1 MFRNKTTRRNI
12 KRALSPLKPATD
24 ISGVT
29 NILIQEP
36 VETPQKEDKKEIPT
50 TAKEP
55 VEKPHAVL
63 GKQLNTFFEAE
74 SAAVNLTRPW
84 LRLERGLRLQKFRI
98 FAETCP
104 ELKTIEEKDQMYRF
118 LLKAND
124 MRLLNT
130 KQNIAYEEGQIKS
143 IRGLKISW
151 EDGKLQIKIE
161 APRLTKKN
169 QGEA

>member
-1 MFRNKTTRRNI
+1 MFRNKTTRRNV

-29 NILIQEP
+29 NILVQEP
-36 VETPQKEDKKEIPT
+36 VETEAKEEVPIKKELI
-50 TAKEP
+50 
-55 VEKPHAVL
+55 EKPHAVL

-98 FAETCP
+98 FAESCP
-104 ELKTIEEKDQMYRF
+104 ELKTPEEKDQMYRF

-143 IRGLKISW
+143 VRGLKISW

-169 QGEA
+169 ATEA

>member
-29 NILIQEP
+29 NILIEEP
-36 VETPQKEDKKEIPT
+36 VETPQKEDTKEAPIG
-50 TAKEP
+50 KEP

-104 ELKTIEEKDQMYRF
+104 ELKTPEEKDQMYRF

-130 KQNIAYEEGQIKS
+130 KQNIGYEEGQIKS

-169 QGEA
+169 ACEA